1 MMLRSFLVV
10 GDLMLNTRDFSSLP
24 AQPALYQHR
33 VTDFQKAGAL
43 CRTIPAKAFHLLA
56 SLVSAEGHTKCIRS
70 TPIQLSAQL
79 ASALD
84 LHPGCP
90 RIFLYELCAKN
101 KSNNHANATSINKA
115 LAMAMLIVAA
125 IYRCSAP

>member
-1 MMLRSFLVV
+1 V

-70 TPIQLSAQL
+70 TPIQLSVQL
-79 ASALD
+79 APALD

-90 RIFLYELCAKN
+90 RIFLHELRAKN
-101 KSNNHANATSINKA
+101 KSNNHANA
-115 LAMAMLIVAA
+115 
-125 IYRCSAP
+125 